1 MSEVHVSTM
10 RIAIDATPMLL
21 RSSGVKNYVYY
32 WIRSLQK
39 LAGPQAVSAFPF
51 LGPLGELNH
60 AASTMSAAQTCLR
73 LGYVIASNFIPLPIL
88 NPAARRFDIFHIS
101 SILVRHPPTNTR
113 YTATL
118 HDMTCWLMPEF
129 HTRGNIKAA
138 KEFGRVAQCAGGLIA
153 VSEWTRQ
160 DAIRLLSLPP
170 ERIEVIYSGVADSF
184 FHVDP
189 AAVTRARATYSL
201 SRPYVLFVGTVE
213 PRKNLGRLLDAW
225 QQLPPSLTSE
235 FDLVL
240 AGPQGWDRS
249 GTVARAR
256 AMAGVRYLDYVPEL
270 DLPALTAG
278 AAAFA
283 YPSLYEG
290 FGFPV
295 AQAMAAGVPV
305 LTSNVSSL
313 PEIVGECG
321 VLVDPQSVGEIGAGL
336 KKLILSEP
344 LRAQLGEQGR
354 ERAQRFRWAECARQ
368 SWAFFERVMGRA

>member
-1 MSEVHVSTM
+1 M

-60 AASTMSAAQTCLR
+60 AASTMSAAQTLVR
-73 LGYVIASNFIPLPIL
+73 LGYVIASNFIPFPIL
-88 NPAARRFDIFHIS
+88 NPAARRFDIFHIT

-129 HTRGNIKAA
+129 HTRGNVKAA
-138 KEFGRVAQCAGGLIA
+138 REFGRVARGAGGLIA
-153 VSEWTRQ
+153 VSEWTRR
-160 DAIRLLSLPP
+160 DALRLLDLPP
-170 ERIEVIYSGVADSF
+170 ERIEVIYSGIAEGF
-184 FHVDP
+184 FHADP
-189 AAVTRARATYSL
+189 AAVTRVRAAYSL
-201 SRPYVLFVGTVE
+201 SRPYVLFVGTIE

-225 QQLPPSLTSE
+225 QQLPRSLSGE

-240 AGPQGWDRS
+240 AGPQGWDQT
-249 GTVARAR
+249 GIVARAR
-256 AMAGVRYLDYVPEL
+256 TMAGVRYLDYVPEP
-270 DLPALTAG
+270 DLPALNAG

-321 VLVDPQSVGEIGAGL
+321 LLVDPQSVAEIAEGL
-336 KKLILSEP
+336 RKLMLSES
-344 LRAQLGEQGR
+344 LRAQLGGQGR
-354 ERAQRFRWAECARQ
+354 ERAQRFRWEECARQ
-368 SWAFFERVMGRA
+368 SWTFFERVMDRA